1 MFKGIWI
8 DHRIIENLNFS
19 THNLFHMKELGLIS
33 KLYINRF
40 TDFGAYLALS
50 DGGEVLLPKGYLTG
64 EEKEG
69 DVLEVFVY
77 TDSEDRPVAVTDQP
91 KALLDEFAVLECKEV
106 TKFGAFMDWGLL
118 KDLFVPNAEMA
129 KPMTPGQKFLIR
141 ICVDY
146 RSDRLI
152 GVSKYREF
160 MYPAPKDYEPGN
172 ECEGLIFE
180 KTDLGYKVLLEDRY
194 EGLIYAN
201 EVFQPLEIGER
212 RKLWVK
218 KRRDDGKLDLQVLP
232 AGRVKYDEGS
242 EKILLLLEQKSFL
255 PLHDKSDPEEIKQV
269 LGMSKKH
276 FKQCIGQ
283 LYKAR
288 EIDIR
293 EDGISLSRD

>member
-1 MFKGIWI
+1 
-8 DHRIIENLNFS
+8 
-19 THNLFHMKELGLIS
+19 MKELGLIS

-50 DGGEVLLPKGYLTG
+50 DGGEVLLPKGYLKG
-64 EEKEG
+64 DEKEG
-69 DVLEVFVY
+69 DELEVFVY
-77 TDSEDRPVAVTDQP
+77 TDSEDRPVAVTDRP

-118 KDLFVPNAEMA
+118 KDLFVPNSEMA
-129 KPMTPGQKFLIR
+129 KPMTPGQKYFIR
-141 ICVDY
+141 VCKDY
-146 RSDRLI
+146 KTERLI

-172 ECEGLIFE
+172 SCEGLIFE

-218 KRRDDGKLDLQVLP
+218 KRRDDGKIDLQVLP
-232 AGRVKYDEGS
+232 IGKVKYDEGS
-242 EKILLLLEQKSFL
+242 EKILQLLGEKSFL
-255 PLHDKSDPEEIKQV
+255 PLHDKSDPEEIKRV

-288 EIDIR
+288 EIQIL

>member
-1 MFKGIWI
+1 
-8 DHRIIENLNFS
+8 
-19 THNLFHMKELGLIS
+19 MKELGLIS
-33 KLYINRF
+33 KLPINRF

-69 DVLEVFVY
+69 DEKEVFVY
-77 TDSEDRPVAVTDQP
+77 TDSEDRPVAVTQKP
-91 KALLDEFAVLECKEV
+91 LVLLDEFAVLEVKEV
-106 TKFGAFMDWGLL
+106 TKFGAFMDWGLP

-129 KPMTPGQKFLIR
+129 KPMTPGQKYLIR
-141 ICVDY
+141 LCVDY
-146 RSDRLI
+146 RSNRLI

-160 MYPAPKDYEPGN
+160 IYPAPKDYEPGN

-201 EVFQPLEIGER
+201 EVFQPLEIGSV

-218 KRRDDGKLDLQVLP
+218 KRRDDGKIDLQILP
-232 AGRVKYDEGS
+232 VGRIKYDEGS
-242 EKILLLLEQKSFL
+242 EKILSILEAKSFL
-255 PLHDKSDPEEIKQV
+255 PLHDKSDPAEIQAI

-276 FKQCIGQ
+276 FKQCVGQ

-288 EIDIR
+288 RIQILEN
-293 EDGISLSRD
+293 GISLVND

>member
-1 MFKGIWI
+1 M
-8 DHRIIENLNFS
+8 DTRIQENRIFS

-129 KPMTPGQKFLIR
+129 KPMTPGQKYLIR
-141 ICVDY
+141 VCVDY

-201 EVFQPLEIGER
+201 EVFQPLELGEK

-232 AGRVKYDEGS
+232 TGRVKYDEGS
-242 EKILLLLEQKSFL
+242 EKILQLLEQKSFL
-255 PLHDKSDPEEIKQV
+255 PLHDKSDPEEIKLI

-288 EIDIR
+288 EIEIR

>member
-1 MFKGIWI
+1 
-8 DHRIIENLNFS
+8 
-19 THNLFHMKELGLIS
+19 MKELGLIS

-50 DGGEVLLPKGYLTG
+50 DGGEVLLPQGYLKG

-69 DVLEVFVY
+69 DEVEVFVY
-77 TDSEDRPVAVTDQP
+77 TDSEDRPVAVTDSP
-91 KALLDEFAVLECKEV
+91 KVLLDEFAVLECKEV

-129 KPMTPGQKFLIR
+129 KPMTPGQKYLVKV
-141 ICVDY
+141 CVDY
-146 RSDRLI
+146 KTDRLI

-160 MYPAPKDYEPGN
+160 IYPAPKDYESGN
-172 ECEGLIFE
+172 SCEGVIFE

-201 EVFQPLEIGER
+201 EVFQPLELGET

-232 AGRVKYDEGS
+232 TGRVKYDEGS
-242 EKILLLLEQKSFL
+242 ERILQLLEQKSFL
-255 PLHDKSDPEEIKQV
+255 PLHDKSDPEEIKRV

-288 EIDIR
+288 EIEIR
-293 EDGISLSRD
+293 EDGISRSRD

>member
-1 MFKGIWI
+1 
-8 DHRIIENLNFS
+8 
-19 THNLFHMKELGLIS
+19 MKELGLIS

-129 KPMTPGQKFLIR
+129 KPMTPGQKYLIR
-141 ICVDY
+141 VCVDY

-242 EKILLLLEQKSFL
+242 EKILQLLEQKSFL

-288 EIDIR
+288 EIEIR

>member
-1 MFKGIWI
+1 
-8 DHRIIENLNFS
+8 
-19 THNLFHMKELGLIS
+19 MKELGLIS
-33 KLYINRF
+33 KLPINRF

-69 DVLEVFVY
+69 DEKEVFVY
-77 TDSEDRPVAVTDQP
+77 TDSEDRLVAVTQKP
-91 KALLDEFAVLECKEV
+91 LVLLDEFAVLEVKEV
-106 TKFGAFMDWGLL
+106 TKFGAFMDWGLP

-129 KPMTPGQKFLIR
+129 KPMTPGQKYLIR
-141 ICVDY
+141 LCVDY
-146 RSDRLI
+146 RSNRLI

-160 MYPAPKDYEPGN
+160 IYPAPKDYEPGN

-201 EVFQPLEIGER
+201 EVFQPLEIGSV

-218 KRRDDGKLDLQVLP
+218 KRRDDGKIDLQILP
-232 AGRVKYDEGS
+232 VGRIKYDEGS
-242 EKILLLLEQKSFL
+242 EKILSILEAKSFL
-255 PLHDKSDPEEIKQV
+255 PLHDKSDPAEIQAI

-276 FKQCIGQ
+276 FKQCVGQ

-288 EIDIR
+288 RIQILEN
-293 EDGISLSRD
+293 GISLVND

>member
-1 MFKGIWI
+1 
-8 DHRIIENLNFS
+8 
-19 THNLFHMKELGLIS
+19 MKELGLIS
-33 KLYINRF
+33 KLTINRF
-40 TDFGAYLALS
+40 TDFGVYLALS
-50 DGGEVLLPKGYLTG
+50 DGGEVLLPKGYLKG
-64 EEKEG
+64 DEKEG
-69 DVLEVFVY
+69 DEVEVFVY
-77 TDSEDRPVAVTDQP
+77 TDSEDRPVAVTDRP
-91 KALLDEFAVLECKEV
+91 IVLLDEFAVLECKEV
-106 TKFGAFMDWGLL
+106 TKFGAFMNWGLL

-129 KPMTPGQKFLIR
+129 KPMTPGQKYLIR
-141 ICVDY
+141 VCVDY
-146 RSDRLI
+146 KSDRLI

-180 KTDLGYKVLLEDRY
+180 KTELGYKVLLEDRY

-201 EVFQPLEIGER
+201 EVFQPLEIGAR

-218 KRRDDGKLDLQVLP
+218 KTRDDGKIDLQLLP
-232 AGRVKYDEGS
+232 VGRVKYEEGA
-242 EKILLLLEQKSFL
+242 EKILEILEEKGFL
-255 PLHDKSDPEEIKQV
+255 PLHDKSDPEEVKQL

-288 EIDIR
+288 EIVIQ

>member
-1 MFKGIWI
+1 
-8 DHRIIENLNFS
+8 
-19 THNLFHMKELGLIS
+19 MKELGLIS

-50 DGGEVLLPKGYLTG
+50 DGGEVLLPKGYLKG
-64 EEKEG
+64 DEKEG
-69 DVLEVFVY
+69 DELEVFVY
-77 TDSEDRPVAVTDQP
+77 TDSEDRPVAVTDRP

-118 KDLFVPNAEMA
+118 KDLFVPNSEMA
-129 KPMTPGQKFLIR
+129 KPMTPGQKYFIR
-141 ICVDY
+141 VCKDY
-146 RSDRLI
+146 KTERLI

-160 MYPAPKDYEPGN
+160 MYPAPKDYQPGN
-172 ECEGLIFE
+172 SCEGLIFE

-218 KRRDDGKLDLQVLP
+218 KRRDDGKIDLQVLP
-232 AGRVKYDEGS
+232 IGKVKYDEGS
-242 EKILLLLEQKSFL
+242 EKILQLLGEKSFL
-255 PLHDKSDPEEIKQV
+255 PLHDKSDPEEIKRV

-288 EIDIR
+288 EIQIL
-293 EDGISLSRD
+293 EDGISLNRD